1 MKFIGLR
8 SIFQSYVKTIN
19 YNYFNAQEKHTK
31 RRYKV
36 VQNHS
41 TCIIASYAEVKQ
53 HFVSNWYA

>member
-1 MKFIGLR
+1 MKFICR
-8 SIFQSYVKTIN
+8 KSYLLVLCKN
-19 YNYFNAQEKHTK
+19 YDYFNAQEKHTK